1 MSPPVD
7 TGLVVGSA
15 VPVVVETG
23 EDGYEK
29 AGGGGAA

>member
-7 TGLVVGSA
+7 TGLVA
-15 VPVVVETG
+15 VSGEPVVVETG

-29 AGGGGAA
+29 AGGGGEA